1 MDKDHTLQ
9 NLRTSDNGSYIDFL
23 RDRLN
28 ELGIEAIA
36 CDLGEEAR
44 GHRYALLLPHDGD
57 APRAWQA
64 LHQAPGEHE
73 RHQQLA
79 DARDNRLIAF
89 CRSTAVR
96 RASLAL
102 LALVLLGEYLT
113 FNQWLAIGLIMAASM
128 GSALT
133 ARRAP
138 QADHLV

>member
-73 RHQQLA
+73 HHQQLA

-89 CRSTAVR
+89 CRSAAVR

-102 LALVLLGEYLT
+102 LALVLIGS
-113 FNQWLAIGLIMAASM
+113 LAE
-128 GSALT
+128 ALL
-133 ARRAP
+133 
-138 QADHLV
+138 QH

>member
-28 ELGIEAIA
+28 ELGIEAMA

-64 LHQAPGEHE
+64 
-73 RHQQLA
+73 
-79 DARDNRLIAF
+79 
-89 CRSTAVR
+89 R
-96 RASLAL
+96 RASMSTTCSSPTR
-102 LALVLLGEYLT
+102 GT
-113 FNQWLAIGLIMAASM
+113 
-128 GSALT
+128 T
-133 ARRAP
+133 A
-138 QADHLV
+138 